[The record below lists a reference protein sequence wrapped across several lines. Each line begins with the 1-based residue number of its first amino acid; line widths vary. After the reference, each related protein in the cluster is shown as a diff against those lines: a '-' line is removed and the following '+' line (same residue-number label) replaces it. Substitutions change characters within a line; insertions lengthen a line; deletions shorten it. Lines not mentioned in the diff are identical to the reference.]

1 MRSTPDEVK
10 MVLVDPKK
18 VEFNVYEGI
27 PHLLMPV
34 VTDPKKASAALQRI
48 VVEMDERYETFK
60 NSETKNIQTYN
71 EYVEKQLKKNPD
83 CGSRFFII
91 LTPFIPLSN
100 NL

>member
-1 MRSTPDEVK
+1 MDKLYSSCTGHDFEHIFRREHTIWQK
-10 MVLVDPKK
+10 YFYPKK

-60 NSETKNIQTYN
+60 NSGTKLNL
-71 EYVEKQLKKNPD
+71 LKK
-83 CGSRFFII
+83 
-91 LTPFIPLSN
+91 L
-100 NL
+100 